1 MYIYNDNT
9 ANKMNS
15 IIRQIKEIADFSE
28 HIDIKGTTD
37 SIKKGIEF
45 KGPNAWILFFAVI
58 IAAAGLN
65 INSIPVIIGAM
76 LISPLMGPIM
86 GVGLSMGTNDTEL
99 LSRSLRNL
107 AVMVIISITAST
119 IFFLISPL
127 NLDEP
132 TELLARTKPTIYDVI
147 IALFGGLAGI
157 IESSRKEKGTVVAG
171 VAIATALMPPL
182 CTAGFGI
189 ATGNLGFFIGALY
202 LFFINSIFI
211 SISVYLIIRYME
223 FPIVKVTEE
232 LRHKK
237 LRKNIAIIVI
247 IFILPSFYTAF
258 VVIKENNFS
267 QSAKQ
272 FVKENK
278 ITGKS
283 FIYDYNIDHSKYPSL
298 LSISFAGDPLN
309 LEEKKL
315 LYKKLEEK
323 GIMRSQLNINELLS
337 FNADSEND
345 VVKNMF
351 NLKQNEVQKKDS
363 IISTLEKTISDLQ
376 NRELPANKIY
386 NEILAQHP
394 GIVSFSATK
403 GSELNIK
410 SGKPEEKIIVL
421 IKWKKSLSEVEIKTL
436 SDWLSVRLEI
446 KNIKVI
452 QED

>member
-1 MYIYNDNT
+1 
-9 ANKMNS
+9 MNS
-15 IIRQIKEIADFSE
+15 IIRQIREIADISE
-28 HIDIKGTTD
+28 HIDIKGTTS
-37 SIKKGIEF
+37 SIKNGIEF
-45 KGPNAWILFFAVI
+45 RGPNAWILFFAII
-58 IAAAGLN
+58 IASAGLN
-65 INSIPVIIGAM
+65 VNSIPVIIGAM

-86 GVGLSMGTNDTEL
+86 GVGLSIGTNDSPL
-99 LSRSLRNL
+99 LTKSLRNL
-107 AVMVIISITAST
+107 AIMVIISIVAST

-147 IALFGGLAGI
+147 IAMFGGLAGI
-157 IESSRKEKGTVVAG
+157 VEGSRKDKGNVMAG

-182 CTAGFGI
+182 CTAGYGI

-211 SISVYLIIRYME
+211 SIAAYLLIRYMQ
-223 FPIVKVTEE
+223 FPVVKTTEE
-232 LRHKK
+232 MKQKK
-237 LRKNIAIIVI
+237 LRKNIAIII
-247 IFILPSFYTAF
+247 AIFVLPSVYTAY
-258 VVIKENNFS
+258 VVIRENNFS
-267 QSAKQ
+267 QAAKQ

-309 LEEKKL
+309 MEEKKM
-315 LYKKLEEK
+315 LYRKLEEK
-323 GIMRSQLNINELLS
+323 GILRSQLNINELLS

-363 IISTLEKTISDLQ
+363 IISSLEKTISDLQ

-386 NEILAQHP
+386 NEILAQYP
-394 GIVSFSATK
+394 GIVSFSVTR
-403 GSELNIK
+403 GSELNVK
-410 SGKPEEKIIVL
+410 TEKPAEQIVLL
-421 IKWKKSLSEVEIKTL
+421 IKWKKKVSAEEIQKL
-436 SDWLSVRLEI
+436 EKWLSVRLEI
-446 KNIKVI
+446 KKIKVI
-452 QED
+452 QEE

>member
-1 MYIYNDNT
+1 MYIYDDNYID
-9 ANKMNS
+9 KMNS
-15 IIRQIKEIADFSE
+15 IIRQIREIADISG
-28 HIDIKGTTD
+28 HIDIKGTTN
-37 SIKKGIEF
+37 SIKNGIEF
-45 KGPNAWILFFAVI
+45 RGPNVWILFFAVI
-58 IAAAGLN
+58 IASTGLN

-99 LSRSLRNL
+99 LTKSLRNL
-107 AVMVIISITAST
+107 GIMVGISIIAST

-157 IESSRKEKGTVVAG
+157 VESSRKEKGTVVAG

-182 CTAGFGI
+182 CTAGYGI
-189 ATGNLGFFIGALY
+189 ATGNIGFFIGALY

-211 SISVYLIIRYME
+211 SISAYLLIRYME
-223 FPIVKVTEE
+223 FPVVKVTEE
-232 LRHKK
+232 MRQKK
-237 LRKNIAIIVI
+237 LRKNIAIIIVI
-247 IFILPSFYTAF
+247 FVLPSFYTGF
-258 VVIKENNFS
+258 VVIRENNFS
-267 QSAKQ
+267 QAAKQ

-283 FIYDYNIDHSKYPSL
+283 FIYDYNIDHSKYPSM

-323 GIMRSQLNINELLS
+323 GILRSQLNINELLS
-337 FNADSEND
+337 FNSDTEND

-363 IISTLEKTISDLQ
+363 IITTLEKTISDLQ

-386 NEILAQHP
+386 NEILAQYP
-394 GIVSFSATK
+394 GISSFSAAR
-403 GSELNIK
+403 GSEINIK
-410 SGKPEEKIIVL
+410 SGKPEEQIVLL
-421 IKWKKSLSEVEIKTL
+421 IKWKKSLSSDEIQKL
-436 SDWLSVRLEI
+436 EKWLAVRLEI
-446 KNIKVI
+446 KKIKVI
-452 QED
+452 QE